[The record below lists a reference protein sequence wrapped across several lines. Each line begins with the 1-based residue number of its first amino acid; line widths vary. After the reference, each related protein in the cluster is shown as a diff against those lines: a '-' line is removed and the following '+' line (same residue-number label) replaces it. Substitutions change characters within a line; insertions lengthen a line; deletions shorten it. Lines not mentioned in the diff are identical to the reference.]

1 MNDLKTTSV
10 LQKLYKN
17 STREG
22 QIIQLLCNII
32 PPTMILYIVKK
43 VIQLQNWWQKITSSA
58 AKHPLLSR
66 YLPSKFETFPSKADD
81 VICELPLLPKLST
94 KTGRNQKI

>member
-22 QIIQLLCNII
+22 YYYLLYY
-32 PPTMILYIVKK
+32 YIMQPDFWRPSIKDGVTY
-43 VIQLQNWWQKITSSA
+43 LLTS
-58 AKHPLLSR
+58 
-66 YLPSKFETFPSKADD
+66 
-81 VICELPLLPKLST
+81 
-94 KTGRNQKI
+94 